1 MRLGEQRG
9 NRNRRE
15 SRIRVVREKI
25 RICKLLG
32 LDQQVPIRGVRR
44 TELRKIQ
51 SELGNAHSRMLSI
64 SSAAKPCPG
73 GGSWKTSYRG
83 SWSRSARPIPTGTL
97 RGPRYSSRPASTH
110 LLDDGCRDVAAIER
124 IAALL
129 LNQSQRRSQRG
140 LRMML

>member
-25 RICKLLG
+25 RICKLLR

-51 SELGNAHSRMLSI
+51 SELGNAHLENVEHLERGEAL
-64 SSAAKPCPG
+64 PR
-73 GGSWKTSYRG
+73 GSWKTSYP
-83 SWSRSARPIPTGTL
+83 W
-97 RGPRYSSRPASTH
+97 
-110 LLDDGCRDVAAIER
+110 
-124 IAALL
+124 
-129 LNQSQRRSQRG
+129 
-140 LRMML
+140 